1 MSFWAG
7 IAKGVEANERE
18 RQIDETR
25 DERRAERQE
34 AQEWRE
40 SQFKYQQK
48 RDGIVDARADAAL
61 AENERRYEDAQAVN
75 DFNQSMKVASMVGS
89 LGLPS
94 GALSAFASPGNG
106 ETNVRVSGP
115 PGASPTPSATSVAG
129 GGRLTPK
136 ETRQVANLINNI
148 DIKSLDENSAEAEFW
163 GKAVQDPST
172 LLQWEKWRNDNNAK
186 NPSNHI
192 ALEDLPKFI
201 KITGVAEAS
210 GQDGFKALNEFLQDS
225 DSVIKDP
232 EGFLKAME
240 SAKAWTPF
248 QVYFE
253 TKASPLTYK
262 AKNDQKL
269 YATSLI
275 ENTMAKLYAARE
287 MGINPEEV
295 RFASTVIGTNEASTP
310 FAILDGIASQGLDS
324 SVGLFKAANLII
336 RDPDTPDKYIAV
348 GDLILRQGDMNVK
361 DNALLNSYTPVL
373 ATRLYVDELNGVSN
387 EGTGTGTVT
396 GNGAVT
402 TDAVTTGTGAD
413 IGANIGANID
423 ATAGNVGTGG
433 TGAVTVDAVGAGGT
447 GTTTTGTGAV
457 TNLNED
463 NTVKIKSTDLEG
475 NPLPAEQMADIVQNT
490 DNIDTFRYIDFGDG
504 KGLRTNPYFVDPIP
518 ANAAPALGEVP
529 ANAAP
534 ALGEGPKPD
543 SIPVAEVNPRTGVAP
558 IGEVMAGAR
567 SELRKNPE
575 LDADVMS
582 ALESINT
589 NEGVNANS
597 IAVLEALV
605 EKHGEEAVELNMSR
619 VLAAKGL
626 TMEDLRDYIYSSL
639 TPAATGNT
647 IPSPYNERY
656 DEEPYF
662 EDTVDQEGL
671 KALVESVDNISP
683 AMSAFDEAL
692 AKRPSLASRI
702 ADVAGDVVKGVKSTG
717 NAAIGAVLRDQG
729 FGALATSFEESA
741 LTDQQIAQ
749 AMIMKAEPY
758 NREAANRPLTIAQPD
773 NGFQQQTETGRA
785 APLREAATGETAYQ
799 NPRDADGE
807 PFFED
812 GPLNPVTDIADD
824 IDGQLSEV
832 DNAQSKLNER
842 LTEIG
847 EAKVADALSKVQVLS
862 EEVIDVAVETLED
875 SIEGTYGNGKPV
887 IAAVLRNQ
895 GLGAL
900 ATAIEESDLTDQ
912 QIAQTLIL
920 SANRMSRPAETLDEN
935 NIITDRK
942 GLGSRAKSM
951 FGGEKDTVERGIDDG
966 EITGPSRLRDVSGA
980 LDSKLPDF
988 LK

>member
-7 IAKGVEANERE
+7 IAKGVEANDRE

-40 SQFKYQQK
+40 SQFSYQQK

-61 AENERRYEDAQAVN
+61 AENARRYEAAEDKAR
-75 DFNQSMKVASMVGS
+75 FNQTMEAYKLVGS
-89 LGLPS
+89 LGLPA
-94 GALSAFASPGNG
+94 GALSALASPGNG

-115 PGASPTPSATSVAG
+115 PGTPPTSSATSVAG
-129 GGRLTPK
+129 GRRLTQK
-136 ETRQVANLINNI
+136 ETQQVANLINNI
-148 DIKSLDENSAEAEFW
+148 DINSLDENSAEAEFW

-210 GQDGFKALNEFLQDS
+210 GQDGFKALNEFLENS
-225 DSVIKDP
+225 DSVIEDP

-240 SAKAWTPF
+240 SAKSWTPF

-253 TKASPLTYK
+253 TKASPLTPK
-262 AKNDQKL
+262 AKVEQRDF
-269 YATSLI
+269 ATNLT
-275 ENTMAKLYAARE
+275 ENLLAKLYAARE

-295 RFASTVIGTNEASTP
+295 LFASSVIGTNDASTP
-310 FAILDGIASQGLDS
+310 FAMLDGIKSQGLNTA
-324 SVGLFKAANLII
+324 VGLFKAANLII
-336 RDPDTPDKYIAV
+336 RDPDPDAEGKYIAV
-348 GDLILRQGDMNVK
+348 GDLILRQGNMNVK

-387 EGTGTGTVT
+387 EGTGTVT

-433 TGAVTVDAVGAGGT
+433 TGTGAVDAVGAGGT

-463 NTVKIKSTDLEG
+463 TTVKIKSTDLEG
-475 NPLPAEQMADIVQNT
+475 NPLPAKQMADIVQNT

-605 EKHGEEAVELNMSR
+605 EKYGEEVVELNMSR
-619 VLAAKGL
+619 VLATKGL

-639 TPAATGNT
+639 TPASTGNT

-656 DEEPYF
+656 DEDPYF

-702 ADVAGDVVKGVKSTG
+702 ADVAGDVIKGVKSTG

-729 FGALATSFEESA
+729 FGDLATSFEESA

-749 AMIMKAEPY
+749 TMIMKAEPY

-785 APLREAATGETAYQ
+785 APLREAATGETVYQ

-812 GPLNPVTDIADD
+812 GPLNPVIDIADD
-824 IDGQLSEV
+824 INGQLSEV

-951 FGGEKDTVERGIDDG
+951 FGGEKDTVERGVDDG